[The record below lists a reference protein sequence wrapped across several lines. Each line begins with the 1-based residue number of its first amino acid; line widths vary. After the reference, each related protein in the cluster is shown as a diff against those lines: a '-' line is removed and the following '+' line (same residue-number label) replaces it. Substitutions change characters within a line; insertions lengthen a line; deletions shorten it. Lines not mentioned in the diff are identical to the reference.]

1 MVTRKTISRAVRGLF
16 LVQSSLMTNLFKPFM
31 VDGEDEKEG
40 IEKDI
45 SVEKDEK
52 TVGTV
57 KRDDVLK
64 ELENVTKYVKDE
76 RKMTEDI
83 ESKDYPGTALK
94 DLFENYKEYLIKSS
108 RTAKVWLLQIYYVD
122 VVKNVY

>member
-16 LVQSSLMTNLFKPFM
+16 LVESSLMTNLFKPFM

-40 IEKDI
+40 IKKDI
-45 SVEKDEK
+45 AVEKDEK

-64 ELENVTKYVKDE
+64 ESENATKYVKDE

-83 ESKDYPGTALK
+83 ESKDYPGT
-94 DLFENYKEYLIKSS
+94 SS
-108 RTAKVWLLQIYYVD
+108 VETFM
-122 VVKNVY
+122 

>member
-1 MVTRKTISRAVRGLF
+1 
-16 LVQSSLMTNLFKPFM
+16 M

-40 IEKDI
+40 IKKDI
-45 SVEKDEK
+45 AVEKDEK

-83 ESKDYPGTALK
+83 ESKDYPGTASV
-94 DLFENYKEYLIKSS
+94 E
-108 RTAKVWLLQIYYVD
+108 
-122 VVKNVY
+122 